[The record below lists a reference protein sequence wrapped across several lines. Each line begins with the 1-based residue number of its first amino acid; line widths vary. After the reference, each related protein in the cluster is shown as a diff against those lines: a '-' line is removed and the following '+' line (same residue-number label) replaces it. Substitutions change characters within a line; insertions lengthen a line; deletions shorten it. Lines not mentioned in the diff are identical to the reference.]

1 MNLLAVQGT
10 LKILQHHSSKASV
23 LQRLAFFI
31 VQLTSIKVW
40 CDSSTGGKREKRK
53 GESEEMKG
61 IPLFQRNTP
70 TLVPLHTPPSRMLGE
85 GWGRE
90 TQGRES
96 PSSAHSQ
103 GYWDVVHIFAKTVG
117 SLCQKDWPNSLGKRP
132 AQLVAMKVVP
142 GDQRTGPGGEPGGHK
157 GDKET
162 RHESGPGVPLT
173 FSRGRKTTFCLP
185 RPTLKDTKGGT
196 LPL

>member
-1 MNLLAVQGT
+1 MHQWPKYWTFSFSISPSNEYSGLISFRIDWLNLLAVQGT

-53 GESEEMKG
+53 GEIEEMKG

-85 GWGRE
+85 GMG
-90 TQGRES
+90 QGDSR
-96 PSSAHSQ
+96 
-103 GYWDVVHIFAKTVG
+103 K
-117 SLCQKDWPNSLGKRP
+117 
-132 AQLVAMKVVP
+132 
-142 GDQRTGPGGEPGGHK
+142 GEPILSSQ
-157 GDKET
+157 
-162 RHESGPGVPLT
+162 SGLL
-173 FSRGRKTTFCLP
+173 GRCP
-185 RPTLKDTKGGT
+185 HIC
-196 LPL
+196 